1 MADTLLKIK
10 KIVKVFPGV
19 VALNQVDFRLKSGE
33 IHTLLGKN
41 GAGKSTLINIIS
53 GLILPDG
60 GKLFWG
66 NREIDYHQIR
76 HLPVATVHQETTIF
90 PNLTIADN
98 IFSGD
103 EPSGLFAFVKNTAKI
118 EETKRLLALFNLD
131 ISPLMP
137 ASQLSPA
144 EQKVIEILRA
154 IRKKC
159 KILILDEPTAALALK
174 ETERLFEL
182 LEEVKNTNIGIIYIS
197 HRLEEIFK
205 IADKVTV
212 LRDGSLQG
220 SKNIEELDMHKVVTM
235 MVGQKTDLA
244 EINIEPT
251 PAVKADETPKLEVK
265 SLRHCLYKFKDISFD
280 IKAGEIL
287 GIVGLVG
294 AGKTELA
301 KTLFG
306 AEKAA
311 GGEIFLKGKSLQI
324 GAPGDAI
331 RNGIVYVTEDRK
343 EEGLFLEMTI
353 ADNIVSTA
361 LDQIS
366 GKFGFI
372 KNKASQ
378 ALADQAINQFNI
390 VSSGTKQVVNVL
402 SGGNQQKVLLG
413 AWLHLRPE
421 VLIIDEPTIGIDV
434 EAKAEIFKILRKIA
448 NSGTAIILISSEIK
462 ELINHSDRIIAMYN
476 GAFTGEFEP
485 DEASENE
492 ILKSIS
498 GMQMERY

>member
-1 MADTLLKIK
+1 MAKTLLKIK

-19 VALNQVDFRLKSGE
+19 IALNKVDFRLKSGE

-60 GKLFWG
+60 GKIFWQ
-66 NREIDYHQIR
+66 NHEIDYPQIR

-90 PNLTIADN
+90 PNLTVADN

-103 EPSGLFAFVKNTAKI
+103 EPSDFFAFVKNTAKI
-118 EETKRLLALFNLD
+118 KETKKLLALFNLD
-131 ISPLMP
+131 ISPLML

-159 KILILDEPTAALALK
+159 KILILDEPTAALTLK

-182 LEEVKNTNIGIIYIS
+182 LKEVKKTNIGIIYIS

-205 IADKVTV
+205 LADKVTV
-212 LRDGSLQG
+212 LRDGCLQG
-220 SKNIEELDMHKVVTM
+220 SKNIEDLDMHKIVTM
-235 MVGQKTDLA
+235 MVGKQIDLE
-244 EINIEPT
+244 EINIEPAPT
-251 PAVKADETPKLEVK
+251 VNADETPKLEIK
-265 SLRHCLYKFKDISFD
+265 NLRHHFHKFKDISFSV
-280 IKAGEIL
+280 KSGEIM

-306 AEKAA
+306 AENAES
-311 GGEIFLKGKSLQI
+311 GEIFLNGKCLQI
-324 GAPGDAI
+324 GAPSDAI
-331 RNGIVYVTEDRK
+331 RNGIVYVTENRK

-353 ADNIVSTA
+353 EDNIVSTV
-361 LDQIS
+361 LDLIS

-372 KNKASQ
+372 KKEASQ
-378 ALADQAINQFNI
+378 KLANQALNQFNI
-390 VSSGTKQVVNVL
+390 IASGTKQAVNVL

-421 VLIIDEPTIGIDV
+421 VLIIDEPTIGIDI
-434 EAKAEIFKILRKIA
+434 EAKAEIYKILRRIA
-448 NSGTAIILISSEIK
+448 DTGAAIILISSEIK
-462 ELINHSDRIIAMYN
+462 ELINNSDRIIAMYN
-476 GAFTGEFEP
+476 GTFTGEFTP
-485 DEASENE
+485 DEANENE
-492 ILKSIS
+492 ILKFIS
-498 GMQMERY
+498 GMQMEGK